1 MTASMV
7 AEWHAE
13 HRQFEALLCGLQ
25 DELDLFANGE
35 RPNYALM
42 MEILTYLTEYC
53 DRVHHRR
60 EDVAFERLEQRCPEL
75 ALPLARLRQ
84 EHRVIAHAGET
95 LRGHLA
101 SILDGALVP
110 RAQVEVSA
118 ATYLVYYRRHIAQE
132 EHEILGRAQAV
143 LTPQDWESVRQAVP
157 EETR

>member
-1 MTASMV
+1 MTRSMV

-13 HRQFEALLCGLQ
+13 HRHFEALLSGLQ

-60 EDVAFERLEQRCPEL
+60 EDVAFERLERRCPEL

-110 RAQVEVSA
+110 RAQVEVAA

-132 EHEILGRAQAV
+132 ESEILGRAQAA
-143 LTPQDWESVRQAVP
+143 LSPQDWDAVRRAAR